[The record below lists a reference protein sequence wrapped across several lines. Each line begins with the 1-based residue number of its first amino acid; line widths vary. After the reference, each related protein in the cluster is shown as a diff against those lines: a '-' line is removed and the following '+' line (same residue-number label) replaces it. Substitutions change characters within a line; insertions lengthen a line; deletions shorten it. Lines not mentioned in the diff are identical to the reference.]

1 MSSIIIYTIGFVSQL
16 FFSARTL
23 VQWILSEK
31 SRKVVSPSIFWML
44 SLIGS
49 VLLFCYGWL
58 RNDFSI
64 ILGQLI
70 SYYIYIWNLNIKGVW
85 KHIPDILRI
94 ILAMLP
100 FVAIVHI
107 MLNTSDFASQFF
119 SHEDIPL
126 WLLVYGC
133 IGQVTFTCRFI
144 YQWYYSKMR
153 HQSILPVGFWVIS
166 LIGCAIIISYGVIRL
181 DPVIIIGQFF
191 GLIVYS
197 RNIIIWKHQ
206 ATRKP

>member
-70 SYYIYIWNLNIKGVW
+70 S
-85 KHIPDILRI
+85 
-94 ILAMLP
+94 
-100 FVAIVHI
+100 
-107 MLNTSDFASQFF
+107 
-119 SHEDIPL
+119 
-126 WLLVYGC
+126 
-133 IGQVTFTCRFI
+133 
-144 YQWYYSKMR
+144 
-153 HQSILPVGFWVIS
+153 
-166 LIGCAIIISYGVIRL
+166 
-181 DPVIIIGQFF
+181 
-191 GLIVYS
+191 
-197 RNIIIWKHQ
+197 
-206 ATRKP
+206 